1 MPGAFEV
8 RDVNTWDV
16 VNAEPLGRDAKW
28 WLHEPGAS
36 TASRERDWLFKPV
49 VTPQHGHPQ
58 GEDWAEKIV
67 SELCPLLGVPCAEV
81 ELAERHGV
89 PGSISRNVTPD
100 GWNRVLGSILLGTVV
115 EDYQEGQLNP
125 PGRPGHSPLMIMN
138 ALVGC
143 QPPPG
148 CGDLTAA
155 ETFAGYLVLDAWVAN
170 RDRHDQNWAVVR
182 RAASPGG
189 LQLAPSYDH
198 ASGLGFSLFDER
210 RERLLRSDAV
220 GRWAQRGRAHRF
232 EHDPRL
238 PPRDIPTLVA
248 IAHHALDVAGKRARR
263 HWSERL
269 RTLDWDKVEDVVAST
284 PRLSDVTARFILEL
298 LVVNR
303 RRLLRDN

>member
-8 RDVNTWDV
+8 RDVSTWDV

-198 ASGLGFSLFDER
+198 ASSLGFSLFDER
-210 RERLLRSDAV
+210 RERLLRSDASRG
-220 GRWAQRGRAHRF
+220 GRSADAPTALNTTRGCHRATS
-232 EHDPRL
+232 
-238 PPRDIPTLVA
+238 PPWWPSLITRSTSLASGLADTGASGSVPSTGTGSKTL
-248 IAHHALDVAGKRARR
+248 
-263 HWSERL
+263 
-269 RTLDWDKVEDVVAST
+269 
-284 PRLSDVTARFILEL
+284 
-298 LVVNR
+298 
-303 RRLLRDN
+303 